1 MRIKTNSHLRSE
13 GNVTG
18 GRSGASDF
26 SKGDLHLK
34 GECPDV
40 VDQAEWFEQVRED
53 FDRQSRAARKT
64 DVGADQWR

>member
-1 MRIKTNSHLRSE
+1 MRIETNSHLRIE
-13 GNVTG
+13 GNVTRDVG
-18 GRSGASDF
+18 EWFVDL

-40 VDQAEWFEQVRED
+40 VDQAEWFAEVRED
-53 FDRQSRAARKT
+53 FDRQSRRPKT